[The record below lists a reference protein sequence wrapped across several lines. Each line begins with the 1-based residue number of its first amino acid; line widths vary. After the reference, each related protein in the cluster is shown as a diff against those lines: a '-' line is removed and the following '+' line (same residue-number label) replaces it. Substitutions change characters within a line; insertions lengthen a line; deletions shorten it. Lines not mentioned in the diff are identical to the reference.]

1 MTSQYLNVH
10 LLTPTAM
17 ANANRDDT
25 GAPKSAVY
33 GGVQRLRWSSQSQ
46 KRAKRVSFET
56 ASPVDRSIRS
66 KNSAHDVA
74 LRAASGDN
82 EVAEKLLPQAQRLV
96 DRLTQNLKKAE
107 DKKNA
112 KKPKSETNEENEVAE
127 DTPTDNKKEA
137 KDTLVWLSHDELD
150 DLARKLVDS
159 EDDSEMVYDFLST
172 TPSLAI
178 AAFGRMFAQ
187 QPQLEMEAACAVAHA
202 ITTHEAVTEIDY
214 FTAVDDQPTVDT
226 GKGAGHIG
234 LRQYGSGVFYSYLC
248 LDRRQLH
255 ANWMAK
261 TSNDASQRLA
271 LLWHALLC
279 ATPTGMNA
287 NAPIGGVPSFI
298 YAVESDAP
306 ATLVGAFERPV
317 EPTWDSG
324 SGLLTPSIE
333 RFAQW
338 AGAVGRFAG
347 PAFGS
352 SWLGVSIPDDDVDLS
367 PLPVTKRCPTLDEL
381 VQNLSSWASQ
391 P

>member
-1 MTSQYLNVH
+1 MTCQYLNVH

-56 ASPVDRSIRS
+56 SSPIDRSIRS
-66 KNSAHDVA
+66 KNSAYDVA
-74 LRAASGDN
+74 LRAAGGDD
-82 EVAEKLLPQAQRLV
+82 EKAKTLLPQAQRLV
-96 DRLTQNLKKAE
+96 DGLTQNLEKAENKKKAT
-107 DKKNA
+107 
-112 KKPKSETNEENEVAE
+112 KPKPKVTEENEATD
-127 DTPTDNKKEA
+127 DTPVENKKEA
-137 KDTLVWLSHDELD
+137 KDTLVWLSLDELD
-150 DLARKLVDS
+150 KLAKQCADPEAS
-159 EDDSEMVYDFLST
+159 YDFLSS

-214 FTAVDDQPTVDT
+214 FTAVDDQPTDAM
-226 GKGAGHIG
+226 GKGAGHLG

-261 TSNDASQRLA
+261 TSSDASERLA

-287 NAPIGGVPSFI
+287 NAPIGGFPSFM
-298 YAVESDAP
+298 YAVESDSP

-317 EPTWDSG
+317 EPTWGSG

-347 PAFGS
+347 SAMGA
-352 SWLGVSIPDDDVDLS
+352 SWLGMSIPDDDIDLS
-367 PLPVTKRCPTLDEL
+367 KLPTTKQCGTLDEF
-381 VQNLSSWASQ
+381 VRDLSSWTGQ